1 MSCESVDLVVIG
13 GGLVGLATAHQYL
26 EKFPGSGVILL
37 EKEKAVCCH
46 QSGRNSGVIHSGIY
60 YKPGSLKAKNCA
72 RGKALL
78 EAFCAHHDVP
88 WKQTGKIIVAT
99 TSSEEAQLNQL
110 YERGIANGVPVER
123 AGVERLREVEPAVAE
138 GKGLIVSSTGVV
150 DFRKMAERLRDLI
163 EAKGGRVVCSA
174 RVVNIEDVAEGIQ
187 VATSLGDFKSRHLVN
202 CGGLY
207 SDRILELCGGR
218 SPIRIVPFR
227 GDYYHLNGSSA
238 ELCRTLI
245 YPVPN
250 PAFPFLGIHVTRGVY
265 GDVECG
271 PSAVL
276 AFAREGYQFTDINFK
291 DLVQTLMFRG
301 FRRLLREH
309 WREARRE
316 LGVSLFRSKFF
327 AAAQRLLPDI
337 KDSDLSQ
344 APSGV
349 RAQALSVDGKVVDDF
364 IIHRTKRAIHV
375 LNAPSP
381 AATSCLSIAL
391 SIVEQGFDE

>member
-1 MSCESVDLVVIG
+1 MSCETLDLVVIG

-26 EKFPGSGVILL
+26 EKFPGSGVVLI

-78 EAFCAHHDVP
+78 EAFCGYHNLP
-88 WKQTGKIIVAT
+88 WRQSGKIIVALNPA
-99 TSSEEAQLNQL
+99 EEVQLNQI
-110 YERGIANGVPVER
+110 YERGVANGVPVER
-123 AGVERLREVEPAVAE
+123 VGVERLREVEPAVAE
-138 GKGLIVSSTGVV
+138 GKGLIVPSTGVV
-150 DFRKMAERLRDLI
+150 DFRRIAEKLSELI
-163 EAKGGRVVCSA
+163 QAKGGRVVCSA
-174 RVVNIEDVAEGIQ
+174 KVIAVENMAGNIRLV
-187 VATSLGDFKSRHLVN
+187 TSQGDFCCSRLVN
-202 CGGLY
+202 CAGLY

-218 SPIRIVPFR
+218 SPVRIVPFR
-227 GDYYHLNGSSA
+227 GDYYHLDGPSA

-250 PAFPFLGIHVTRGVY
+250 PAFPFLGIHVTRGVH

-276 AFAREGYQFTDINFK
+276 AFAREGYHFTDINMG
-291 DLVQTLMFRG
+291 DLVQTLLFRG

-316 LGVSLFRSKFF
+316 IGVSLFRSKFL
-327 AAAQRLLPDI
+327 AAAKRLLPDI
-337 KDSDLSQ
+337 RDIDLLR

-349 RAQALSVDGKVVDDF
+349 RAQAVSFEGKVVDDF
-364 IIHRTKRAIHV
+364 LIHRTRRAIHV

-381 AATSCLSIAL
+381 AATSCLSIAM
-391 SIVEQGFDE
+391 SIVEQGFDD